1 MKKKKEIIKMNDFKV
16 ALLQINATSNIEENL
31 EKGIAYCKKAKEMGA
46 DIAVF
51 PEMFSNGYEHIFYRI

>member
-1 MKKKKEIIKMNDFKV
+1 MNDFKV

-31 EKGIAYCKKAKEMGA
+31 KKGIAYCKKAKEMGA